1 MSKDFEIEVL
11 DKTGIA
17 IDERSIVA
25 LAASQEQLTKA
36 VCVLANI
43 CKEQQKTNE
52 ILVSRID
59 RLEDKLDHM
68 GPCTKVGAA
77 IDSFIGCIT
86 DLFD

>member
-17 IDERSIVA
+17 IDERSIMS

-43 CKEQQKTNE
+43 CKEQQRTNE
-52 ILVSRID
+52 ILARRVD
-59 RLEDKLDHM
+59 RLEDKLDHI
-68 GPCTKVGAA
+68 GPCTKAGMA
-77 IDSFIGCIT
+77 IDNFISCIT

>member
-1 MSKDFEIEVL
+1 MNEDFEIEVL
-11 DKTGIA
+11 DKTGVA

-25 LAASQEQLTKA
+25 LSASQEQLTKA

-52 ILVSRID
+52 ILMKRVD
-59 RLEDKLDHM
+59 RLEDKLDRM
-68 GPCTKVGAA
+68 GPCTKAGMA
-77 IDSFIGCIT
+77 IDNFINCIV